1 MAKINE
7 GDQAPDSSLPWTGE
21 GEFSLAQRRGSWV
34 ILAFY
39 PGDFTSVCTKQFCNY
54 RDGSEKID
62 GIDAEVVGVSPQDV
76 DSHEKFIAEHD
87 LNVPL
92 VADTELEAA
101 EAYGVTLGSNVRRSV
116 FVVDPEGKVRYRNVK
131 MVGLAYDDADSLEKA
146 FAEAQ
151 ANAA

>member
-7 GDQAPDSSLPWTGE
+7 GDQAPDFSLPWTGE